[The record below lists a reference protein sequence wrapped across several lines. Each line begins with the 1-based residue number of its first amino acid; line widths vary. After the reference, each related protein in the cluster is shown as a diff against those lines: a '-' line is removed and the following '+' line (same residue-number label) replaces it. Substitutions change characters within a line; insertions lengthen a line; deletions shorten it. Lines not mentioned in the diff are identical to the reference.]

1 LASFCALKYNVEQQ
15 QQRSHELTLK
25 NVSKIK
31 SVGMKVYKLLNFFTF
46 LTLFIAL
53 FPKEELKAQDPV
65 FSQFFH
71 APLQLN
77 PALTGTSAAPVF
89 HLNYRNQWPSINQA
103 YVTYAASYNQFAPKY
118 NSGFGLSVL
127 ADVAGNGIYTGT
139 QIGMSYAYSLQFDRD
154 FYIRLGLEGN
164 FVSKRLAWDK
174 LIFFDQIDVET
185 GAYDANGNLNPTAEN
200 QPGLSQN
207 YFDFGFGALLH
218 TPYFYGGV
226 SLKHINSP
234 QEGFYQI
241 NENYGELPAR
251 FSLHAGGKIPLTQYN
266 KLRKSSFISPNVLFV
281 KQRQF
286 HQLNVGA
293 YAQYDIFLGGIWFRH
308 TFSNADAVIFMLGF
322 EKNAFKIAYSY
333 DLTVSQL
340 GAASGGAHEV
350 SLILNFGGNLPQ
362 KDYNDCLQMFR

>member
-1 LASFCALKYNVEQQ
+1 MNI
-15 QQRSHELTLK
+15 H
-25 NVSKIK
+25 
-31 SVGMKVYKLLNFFTF
+31 KLLNFFTF
-46 LTLFIAL
+46 VSCIFFLCT
-53 FPKEELKAQDPV
+53 PKQVAAQDPV
-65 FSQFFH
+65 FSQFYH

-77 PALTGTSAAPVF
+77 PALTGTTAAPVF
-89 HLNYRNQWPSINQA
+89 HLNYRNQWPAIDQA

-139 QIGMSYAYSLQFDRD
+139 QVGMSYAYSLQFDKD

-185 GAYDANGNLNPTAEN
+185 GAFDANGNLNPTGEV
-200 QPGLSQN
+200 QPGLNVN
-207 YFDFGFGALLH
+207 YVDFGFGALVH
-218 TPYFYGGV
+218 TPYFYGGA
-226 SLKHINSP
+226 SLKHINAP

-241 NENYGELPAR
+241 NENFGELPTR
-251 FSLHAGGKIPLTQYN
+251 LSVHAGGKIPLTQYN
-266 KLRKSSFISPNVLFV
+266 KLRKPAFLSPNVLFV

-293 YAQYDIFLGGIWFRH
+293 YAQYDVFLGGIWFRH

-322 EKNAFKIAYSY
+322 EKNAFKLAYSY
-333 DLTVSQL
+333 DLTVSNL

-362 KDYNDCLQMFR
+362 TDYNDCLQMFR